1 MNSSLHIPK
10 RFKEDVEDLAKD
22 LFYLV
27 VESDVNQD
35 LQLELLKDSF
45 FKISEGLECG
55 VCETKWSQ
63 FKTELK
69 TLKPILRLDAQAAYN
84 NDPAAKSLREV
95 YLAYP
100 GFYAITM
107 YRISHILWDL
117 DIPVLPRMIS
127 EYAHSV
133 TGTDIH
139 PGAEIGKSFFID
151 HATGVVIG
159 ETAVIHN
166 NVTIYQGVTL
176 GGIKVEKALKGI
188 KRHPTIMDN
197 VTIYANA
204 TILGGDVVIGAN
216 SVIGANVWIT
226 QSIPE
231 DSTVTYKSDIRIT
244 NKKEE

>member
-27 VESDVNQD
+27 VETEVNQD
-35 LQLELLKDSF
+35 LELDLLKDSF

-55 VCETKWSQ
+55 ICETKWSQ
-63 FKTELK
+63 FKTGLK
-69 TLKPILRLDAQAAYN
+69 TLRPILHLDVQAAYN

-117 DIPVLPRMIS
+117 DIPILPRMIS

-139 PGAEIGKSFFID
+139 PGAEIGNSFFID

-176 GGIKVEKALKGI
+176 GGIKVEKILKGI

-204 TILGGDVVIGAN
+204 TILGGDVVIGRN

-226 QSIPE
+226 ESIPE
-231 DSTVTYKSDIRIT
+231 GSLVTYKSDIRIT
-244 NKKEE
+244 NK

>member
-1 MNSSLHIPK
+1 MDVSLHIPQ
-10 RFKEDVEDLAKD
+10 RFKEQVEELAKEF
-22 LFYLV
+22 FYCAI
-27 VESDVNQD
+27 ETPINQD
-35 LQLELLKDSF
+35 LQLNLIETSF
-45 FKISEGLECG
+45 FKVSEGLNCG
-55 VCETKWSQ
+55 VCDSKWEQ
-63 FKTELK
+63 FKTQFK
-69 TLKPILRLDAQAAYN
+69 TLKPILQLDAEATYN

-107 YRISHILWDL
+107 YRISHILWGL

-139 PGAEIGKSFFID
+139 PGAEIGNSFFID

-159 ETAVIHN
+159 ETSVIHD
-166 NVTIYQGVTL
+166 NVIIYQGVTL
-176 GGIKVEKALKGI
+176 GGIKVEKALKNV

-204 TILGGDVVIGAN
+204 TILGGDVVIGKN
-216 SVIGANVWIT
+216 STIGANVWIT

-231 DSTVTYKSDIRIT
+231 NSIVTYKSDIRIT
-244 NKKEE
+244 NK

>member
-1 MNSSLHIPK
+1 MHKSLLIPL
-10 RFKEDVEDLAKD
+10 RFKEQVENLAQE
-22 LFYLV
+22 LFYCVL
-27 VESDVNQD
+27 ESPENQEQ
-35 LQLELLKDSF
+35 QLDAIKTSF
-45 FKISEGLECG
+45 FKVSEGLECG
-55 VCETKWSQ
+55 LCNTKWEQ

-69 TLKPILRLDAQAAYN
+69 ALKPRLYLDAKAAYD
-84 NDPAAKSLREV
+84 NDPAAKSLKEV

-107 YRISHILWDL
+107 YRISHVLWNL
-117 DIPVLPRMIS
+117 EIPILPRMIS

-139 PGAEIGKSFFID
+139 PGAEIGNSFFID

-159 ETAVIHN
+159 ETSVIGD
-166 NVTIYQGVTL
+166 NVIIYQGVTL
-176 GGIKVEKALKGI
+176 GGIKVEKALENV

-204 TILGGDVVIGAN
+204 TVLGGGVVIGKN
-216 SVIGANVWIT
+216 STIGANVWIT

-231 DSTVTYKSDIRIT
+231 NSIVTYKSDIRIT
-244 NKKEE
+244 NK